1 MNDYKVTFPFGPLI
15 YTTDI
20 SGEFH
25 QFLLDGLEDC
35 RKAQDARGRVG
46 GNINQQRYAPYE
58 PQKFTKFLDPHIV
71 NYLTE
76 KHKRI
81 NQINEICNKEI
92 EEWDHKKSEI
102 TYDLGEGPWV
112 NFQKK
117 GEFNPIHNHGGIVS
131 AVIFIKIPKELKD
144 ERDSS
149 TYTAKASGC
158 LEFLYMGQHIVVKP
172 KEAMMFLFPAYLQHA
187 VYPYHSDVERVSM
200 SFNFDEIVIDDFP
213 VPGNDDI
220 IFYGKDPTEDL

>member
-1 MNDYKVTFPFGPLI
+1 VDFTVNCPFGPLI
-15 YTTDI
+15 YTADI
-20 SGEFH
+20 SGDFH
-25 QFLLDGLEDC
+25 KFLVDGLEDC
-35 RKAQDARGRVG
+35 RKAQDARQRLV
-46 GNINQQRYAPYE
+46 GNIDQQRFAPYN

-71 NYLTE
+71 NYMEE
-76 KHKRI
+76 KNNRHNNIKD
-81 NQINEICNKEI
+81 ICNDKLVQ
-92 EEWDHKKSEI
+92 WDAKKSTI
-102 TYDLGEGPWV
+102 KYNLGQGPWV

>member
-1 MNDYKVTFPFGPLI
+1 MEEKNNR
-15 YTTDI
+15 
-20 SGEFH
+20 H
-25 QFLLDGLEDC
+25 N
-35 RKAQDARGRVG
+35 
-46 GNINQQRYAPYE
+46 NI
-58 PQKFTKFLDPHIV
+58 KD
-71 NYLTE
+71 
-76 KHKRI
+76 
-81 NQINEICNKEI
+81 ICNDKLVQ
-92 EEWDHKKSEI
+92 WDAKKSTI
-102 TYDLGEGPWV
+102 KYNLGQGPWV

-200 SFNFDEIVIDDFP
+200 SFNFDEVVIDDFP

>member
-1 MNDYKVTFPFGPLI
+1 MDFIVNCPFGPLI
-15 YTTDI
+15 YTADI
-20 SGEFH
+20 SGDFH
-25 QFLLDGLEDC
+25 KFLVDGLEDC
-35 RKAQDARGRVG
+35 RKAQDARERLV
-46 GNINQQRYAPYE
+46 GNIDQQRFAPYD

-71 NYLTE
+71 NYMQE
-76 KHKRI
+76 KNDRNNRI
-81 NQINEICNKEI
+81 KGICNDKQR
-92 EEWDHKKSEI
+92 EWDSKRSTI
-102 TYDLGEGPWV
+102 TYNLGQGPWV

-117 GEFNPIHNHGGIVS
+117 GEFNPIHNHGGVVS
-131 AVIFIKIPKELKD
+131 AVVFIKIPKELD
-144 ERDSS
+144 EERKTT

-200 SFNFDEIVIDDFP
+200 SFNFDEIVIDGFP

-220 IFYGKDPTEDL
+220 IFYGKDSAEDL

>member
-1 MNDYKVTFPFGPLI
+1 MDFVVNCPFGPLI
-15 YTTDI
+15 YTADI
-20 SGEFH
+20 SGNFH
-25 QFLLDGLEDC
+25 KFLVDGLEDC
-35 RKAQDARGRVG
+35 RKAQDARERLV
-46 GNINQQRYAPYE
+46 GNIDLQRFAPYD

-71 NYLTE
+71 NYMQE
-76 KHKRI
+76 KNDRHNKI
-81 NQINEICNKEI
+81 KGICNDKQV
-92 EEWDHKKSEI
+92 EWDSEKSTI
-102 TYDLGEGPWV
+102 KYNLGQGPWV

-220 IFYGKDPTEDL
+220 IFYGKDPKEDL

>member
-1 MNDYKVTFPFGPLI
+1 VDFIVNCPFGPLI
-15 YTTDI
+15 YTADI
-20 SGEFH
+20 SGDFH
-25 QFLLDGLEDC
+25 KFLVDGLEDC
-35 RKAQDARGRVG
+35 RKAQDARERLV
-46 GNINQQRYAPYE
+46 GNIDQQRFAPYD

-71 NYLTE
+71 NYMQE
-76 KHKRI
+76 KNDRNNRI
-81 NQINEICNKEI
+81 KGICNDKQR
-92 EEWDHKKSEI
+92 EWDSKRSTI
-102 TYDLGEGPWV
+102 TYNLGQGPWV

-117 GEFNPIHNHGGIVS
+117 GEFNPIHNHGGVVS
-131 AVIFIKIPKELKD
+131 AVVFIKIPKELD
-144 ERDSS
+144 EERKTT

-200 SFNFDEIVIDDFP
+200 SFNFDEIVIDGFP

-220 IFYGKDPTEDL
+220 VFYGKDSAEDL

>member
-1 MNDYKVTFPFGPLI
+1 VDFIVNCPFGPLI
-15 YTTDI
+15 YTADI
-20 SGEFH
+20 SGDFH
-25 QFLLDGLEDC
+25 KFLVDGLEDC
-35 RKAQDARGRVG
+35 RKAQDARERLV
-46 GNINQQRYAPYE
+46 GNIDQQRFAPYD

-71 NYLTE
+71 NYMQE
-76 KHKRI
+76 KNDRNNRI
-81 NQINEICNKEI
+81 KGICNDKQR
-92 EEWDHKKSEI
+92 EWDSKRSTI
-102 TYDLGEGPWV
+102 TYNLGQGPWV

-117 GEFNPIHNHGGIVS
+117 GEFNPIHNHGGVVS
-131 AVIFIKIPKELKD
+131 AVVFIKIPKELD
-144 ERDSS
+144 EERKTT

-200 SFNFDEIVIDDFP
+200 SFNFDEIVIDGFP

-220 IFYGKDPTEDL
+220 IFYGKDSAEDL

>member
-1 MNDYKVTFPFGPLI
+1 MDFTVNCPFGPLI
-15 YTTDI
+15 YTADI
-20 SGEFH
+20 SGDFH
-25 QFLLDGLEDC
+25 KFLVDGLEDC
-35 RKAQDARGRVG
+35 RKAQDARQRLV
-46 GNINQQRYAPYE
+46 GNIDQQRFAPYN

-71 NYLTE
+71 NYMEE
-76 KHKRI
+76 KNNRHNNIKD
-81 NQINEICNKEI
+81 ICNDKLVQ
-92 EEWDHKKSEI
+92 WDAKKSTI
-102 TYDLGEGPWV
+102 KYNLGQGPWV

>member
-1 MNDYKVTFPFGPLI
+1 MDFSVNCPFGPLI
-15 YTTDI
+15 YTADI
-20 SGEFH
+20 SGDFH
-25 QFLLDGLEDC
+25 KFLVDGLEDC
-35 RKAQDARGRVG
+35 RKAQDARERLV
-46 GNINQQRYAPYE
+46 GNIDQQRFASYDPN
-58 PQKFTKFLDPHIV
+58 KFIKFVDPHLV
-71 NYLTE
+71 NYLQQ
-76 KHKRI
+76 KNDRHNSIKDICFDKRL
-81 NQINEICNKEI
+81 N
-92 EEWDHKKSEI
+92 WDATKSKI
-102 TYDLGEGPWV
+102 RYNLGGGPWV

-117 GEFNPIHNHGGIVS
+117 GEFNPIHNHGGIAS
-131 AVIFIKIPKELKD
+131 AVIFIKIPEELKE
-144 ERDSS
+144 ERDAS

>member
-1 MNDYKVTFPFGPLI
+1 MDFTVNCPFGPLI
-15 YTTDI
+15 YTADI
-20 SGEFH
+20 SGDFH
-25 QFLLDGLEDC
+25 KFLVDGLEDC
-35 RKAQDARGRVG
+35 RKSQDARQRLV
-46 GNINQQRYAPYE
+46 GNIDQQRFAPYN

-71 NYLTE
+71 NYMEE
-76 KHKRI
+76 KNNRHNNIKD
-81 NQINEICNKEI
+81 ICNDKLVQ
-92 EEWDHKKSEI
+92 WDAKKSTI
-102 TYDLGEGPWV
+102 KYNLGQGPWV

>member
-1 MNDYKVTFPFGPLI
+1 MDFTVNCPFGPLI
-15 YTTDI
+15 YTADI
-20 SGEFH
+20 SGDFH
-25 QFLLDGLEDC
+25 KFLVDGLEDC
-35 RKAQDARGRVG
+35 RKAQDARQRLV
-46 GNINQQRYAPYE
+46 GNIDQQRFAPYN

-71 NYLTE
+71 NYMEE
-76 KHKRI
+76 KNNRHNNIKD
-81 NQINEICNKEI
+81 ICNDKLVQ
-92 EEWDHKKSEI
+92 WDAKKSTI
-102 TYDLGEGPWV
+102 KYNLGQGPWV

-117 GEFNPIHNHGGIVS
+117 GEFNPIHNHGGIIS

>member
-1 MNDYKVTFPFGPLI
+1 MDFAVNCPFGPLI
-15 YTTDI
+15 YTADI
-20 SGEFH
+20 SGDFH
-25 QFLLDGLEDC
+25 KFLVDGLEDC
-35 RKAQDARGRVG
+35 RKAQDARQRLV
-46 GNINQQRYAPYE
+46 GNIDQQRFAPYN

-71 NYLTE
+71 NYMEE
-76 KHKRI
+76 KNNRHNNIKD
-81 NQINEICNKEI
+81 ICNDKLVQ
-92 EEWDHKKSEI
+92 WDAKKSTI
-102 TYDLGEGPWV
+102 KYNLGQGPWV

>member
-1 MNDYKVTFPFGPLI
+1 MDFTVNCPFGPLI
-15 YTTDI
+15 YTADI
-20 SGEFH
+20 SGDFH
-25 QFLLDGLEDC
+25 KFLVDGLEDC
-35 RKAQDARGRVG
+35 RKAQDARQRLV
-46 GNINQQRYAPYE
+46 GNIDQQRFAPYN

-71 NYLTE
+71 NYMEE
-76 KHKRI
+76 KNNRHNNIKD
-81 NQINEICNKEI
+81 ICNDKLVQ
-92 EEWDHKKSEI
+92 WDAKKSTI
-102 TYDLGEGPWV
+102 KYNLGQGPLV

-213 VPGNDDI
+213 VMK
-220 IFYGKDPTEDL
+220 FVSYQLFS

>member
-1 MNDYKVTFPFGPLI
+1 MDFIVNCPFGPLI
-15 YTTDI
+15 YTADI
-20 SGEFH
+20 SGDFH
-25 QFLLDGLEDC
+25 KFLVDGLEDC
-35 RKAQDARGRVG
+35 RKAQDARERLV
-46 GNINQQRYAPYE
+46 GNIDQQRFAPYD

-71 NYLTE
+71 NYMQE
-76 KHKRI
+76 KNDRNNRI
-81 NQINEICNKEI
+81 KGICNDKQR
-92 EEWDHKKSEI
+92 EWDSKRSTI
-102 TYDLGEGPWV
+102 TYNLGQGPWV

-117 GEFNPIHNHGGIVS
+117 GEFNPIHNHGGVVS
-131 AVIFIKIPKELKD
+131 AVVFIKIPKELD
-144 ERDSS
+144 EERKTT

-200 SFNFDEIVIDDFP
+200 SFNFDEIVIDGFP

-220 IFYGKDPTEDL
+220 VFYGKDSAEDL